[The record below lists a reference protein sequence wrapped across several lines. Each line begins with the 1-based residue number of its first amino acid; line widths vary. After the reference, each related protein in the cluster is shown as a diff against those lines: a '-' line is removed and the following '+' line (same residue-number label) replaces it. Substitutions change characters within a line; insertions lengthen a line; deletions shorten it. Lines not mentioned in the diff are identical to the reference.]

1 VSAADVFSYAEF
13 TTRNI
18 GFVTP
23 AEQERL
29 HAAGILVVGVGGMGG
44 AAVQSLARTGIG
56 RFSIADIDEFEVSNF
71 NRQVFA
77 DLDSVGRG
85 KAEATAARLRRFYPD
100 VALEVYGSDW
110 PQHLDDLLH
119 RYPVVVNGMDDIAA
133 GIDLYRRARASGAT
147 VIDAYASPLPSVFVV
162 RPEDPRPEE
171 RLGYPSVGRP
181 PASLDVEQKS
191 ACFAREIEHVLVHS
205 SSIRYIDMDV
215 AAELVTGK
223 RKRMSFAPMVI
234 TTGNLM
240 AFEAVKLL
248 LGRKPTADCR
258 GYFFNPWSMTI
269 ERPKPWLLAA
279 PRRLVARRFLSRMMH
294 A

>member
-1 VSAADVFSYAEF
+1 MSEAAVFSYAEF

-44 AAVQSLARTGIG
+44 AAVQALARTGVG
-56 RFSIADIDEFEVSNF
+56 RFAIADIDEFEVSNF

-85 KAEATAARLRRFYPD
+85 KAEATAARLRRIHPD
-100 VALEVYGSDW
+100 VALEVYGNDW
-110 PQHLDDLLH
+110 QQSLDDLLQ
-119 RYPVVVNGMDDIAA
+119 RYRVVVNGMDDIAA
-133 GIDLYRRARASGAT
+133 GIDLYRRARVSGAT

-162 RPEDPRPEE
+162 GPEDPRPEE

-181 PASLDVEQKS
+181 PASLDAEQKS
-191 ACFAREIEHVLVHS
+191 VCFAREIEHVLVHS

-215 AAELVTGK
+215 AVELVTGK

-248 LGRKPTADCR
+248 LGRTPRADCR

-269 ERPKPWLLAA
+269 ERPKPWFLAA
-279 PRRLVARRFLSRMMH
+279 PRRFVARRFLSRMMH
-294 A
+294 G